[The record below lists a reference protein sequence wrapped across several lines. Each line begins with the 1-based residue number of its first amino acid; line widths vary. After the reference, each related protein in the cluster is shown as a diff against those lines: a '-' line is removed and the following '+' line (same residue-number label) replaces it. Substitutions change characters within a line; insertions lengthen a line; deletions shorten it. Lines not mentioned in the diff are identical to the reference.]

1 MIQQKKK
8 KCKCGCGRE
17 GYIWAKG
24 MLKECYHKQ
33 KPIIPIKKTP
43 LKRNYKPTGEGILFD
58 TIIATREHKSFISGI
73 KINNISHSNMAHV
86 LNKKKYPLFRLYEK
100 NIVILH
106 NSYPYLE
113 HHLFDNGTEEQ
124 REKYAKEYGAD
135 WDKLYNLKEELL
147 NEYNNLKT

>member
-1 MIQQKKK
+1 MK
-8 KCKCGCGRE
+8 KCLQEGCN
-17 GYIWAKG
+17 YNVFS
-24 MLKECYHKQ
+24 HKYCKKHQ
-33 KPIIPIKKTP
+33 YLRKDDNVKDNTIKKTP

-135 WDKLYNLKEELL
+135 WNKLYKLKEELL